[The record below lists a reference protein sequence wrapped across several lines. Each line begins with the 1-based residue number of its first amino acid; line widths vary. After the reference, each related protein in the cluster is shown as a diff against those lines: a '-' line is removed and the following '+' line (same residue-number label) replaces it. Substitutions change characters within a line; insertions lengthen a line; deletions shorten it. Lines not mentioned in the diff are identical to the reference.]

1 MPYELNALIAAE
13 ELIAVVTAEVP
24 LARSAL
30 LPHGLA
36 LVPMTDELHDA
47 FQHPSNAPD
56 FGFKRFPSGFALR
69 IAGWSKAAPIAYA
82 ESDDAHPAGRRAALW
97 YDGRITLGP
106 LAPADGAP
114 LDRVLR
120 ALGAT
125 DATAPEIAAAVDTH
139 RRRPT
144 GAAGAA
150 EG

>member
-1 MPYELNALIAAE
+1 MPYELNALIAAD

-24 LARSAL
+24 LARSAP

-47 FQHPSNAPD
+47 LQHPSTAPD

-69 IAGWSKAAPIAYA
+69 IAGWSKSAPIAYVEA
-82 ESDDAHPAGRRAALW
+82 DEEHPGGRRAALW

-106 LAPADGAP
+106 LVPADGAP
-114 LDRVLR
+114 LERVLR

-125 DATAPEIAAAVDTH
+125 AATAPEVAAAVDG
-139 RRRPT
+139 RRRTP
-144 GAAGAA
+144 AGPA

>member
-24 LARSAL
+24 LARSAP

-47 FQHPSNAPD
+47 LQHPSSTPD

-69 IAGWSKAAPIAYA
+69 IAGWSKSAPIAYVEA
-82 ESDDAHPAGRRAALW
+82 DDEHPAGRRAALW

-106 LAPADGAP
+106 LAPPDGDP
-114 LDRVLR
+114 LERVLR

-125 DATAPEIAAAVDTH
+125 DTTAPALTAAVDAH
-139 RRRPT
+139 RLAPT
-144 GAAGAA
+144 GPA
-150 EG
+150 ED

>member
-1 MPYELNALIAAE
+1 MSYELNALVATA
-13 ELIAVVTAEVP
+13 ELIAVVAAEVP
-24 LARSAL
+24 LARSAP

-47 FQHPSNAPD
+47 LQHPSNAPD

-69 IAGWSKAAPIAYA
+69 IAGWSKSAPIAYA
-82 ESDDAHPAGRRAALW
+82 EIDEEHPAGRRAALW

-125 DATAPEIAAAVDTH
+125 DTTAPAITAALDTH
-139 RRRPT
+139 RRRP
-144 GAAGAA
+144 A
-150 EG
+150 ED

>member
-1 MPYELNALIAAE
+1 MSYELNALIAAS
-13 ELIAVVTAEVP
+13 ELIAVVAAEVP
-24 LARSAL
+24 LARPAP

-47 FQHPSNAPD
+47 LQHPSNTPD

-82 ESDDAHPAGRRAALW
+82 ETDEGHPGGRRTALW

-106 LAPADGAP
+106 LTPADGTP
-114 LDRVLR
+114 LDRVLH

-125 DATAPEIAAAVDTH
+125 GPAAPAVATALDAY
-139 RRRPT
+139 RRRP
-144 GAAGAA
+144 A
-150 EG
+150 ED